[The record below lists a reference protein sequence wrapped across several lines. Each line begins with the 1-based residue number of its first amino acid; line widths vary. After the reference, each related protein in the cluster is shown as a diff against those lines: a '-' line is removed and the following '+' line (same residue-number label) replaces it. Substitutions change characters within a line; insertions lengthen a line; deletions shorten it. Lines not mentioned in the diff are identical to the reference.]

1 MLINLFNNVQW
12 FWNTT
17 GEKMIEWIIISF
29 SIYMYYINRYI
40 NVWINRNLKYI
51 YIYWNR
57 QLNKYFDL
65 LIDQFMNWKR
75 SKGIKK
81 IFIHG

>member
-40 NVWINRNLKYI
+40 NVWINRNLKKYI
-51 YIYWNR
+51 YIYIEIDNWTNI
-57 QLNKYFDL
+57 
-65 LIDQFMNWKR
+65 LINWLINSWTGKDR
-75 SKGIKK
+75 KG
-81 IFIHG
+81 

>member
-40 NVWINRNLKYI
+40 NVWINRNLKKYI
-51 YIYWNR
+51 YI
-57 QLNKYFDL
+57 LK
-65 LIDQFMNWKR
+65 
-75 SKGIKK
+75 
-81 IFIHG
+81 

>member
-51 YIYWNR
+51 YIE
-57 QLNKYFDL
+57 
-65 LIDQFMNWKR
+65 IDNWKNSLINWLINSWTGKDR
-75 SKGIKK
+75 KG
-81 IFIHG
+81 

>member
-29 SIYMYYINRYI
+29 SIYMYCINRYI

-51 YIYWNR
+51 YIEIDNWTNI
-57 QLNKYFDL
+57 
-65 LIDQFMNWKR
+65 LINWLINSWTGKDR
-75 SKGIKK
+75 KG
-81 IFIHG
+81 